1 MQSDKKEKRENCF
14 FKIPLL
20 GGVIKKYIQQNE
32 MRRDYE
38 FMPATLEVLDRPPA
52 PFTRVTLLLL
62 IALAIIILVWA
73 SISTMDIVVSANGVV
88 IPKGKIKVI
97 QPLEAGRV
105 ASIHVRDGQL
115 VKKGDLLLS
124 MDNRESQNDLDA
136 IKSELLKAELTVSR
150 LHAQLAE
157 EPSYFKAPEETDS
170 KIIEVQQKLLDQSI
184 EAHHEKLRSLSLEI
198 ERCKAE
204 KVVIQASVARLN
216 KSLPLSLQLYEKKSA
231 LSKRKLISNVDL
243 LQAEIEI
250 NNVRHDLLTAESRL
264 EEVEVRLERAIEEK
278 QLVKSEYSREILTQL
293 ERESSKRES
302 LTHQLAKAQG
312 KDSNTSLYA
321 PVDGIVQQ
329 LAVNTIGGVV
339 TSAQP
344 LMVIVPID
352 SGLEIEAK
360 VQNKD
365 IGFVTRDQNVLVKA
379 IPFTFTKYGDL
390 KGKIE
395 WVATD
400 AVMDEQLGPIYPI
413 RISVEKYQLPNLVN
427 GRQGVITPGMMI
439 TADIKVGSRRV
450 IDYFIGPVL
459 RYRDTSLREI

>member
-1 MQSDKKEKRENCF
+1 MQSKKNKESLVF
-14 FKIPLL
+14 MIPVL
-20 GGVIKKYIQQNE
+20 GRVIRKYLKQNE

-52 PFTRVTLLLL
+52 PFSRVTLLLL
-62 IALAIIILVWA
+62 VALSIIILIWA
-73 SISTMDIVVSANGVV
+73 SLSEMDIVISANGVV

-97 QPLEAGRV
+97 QPLEPGRV

-115 VKKGDLLLS
+115 VKKGGLLIS
-124 MDNRESQNDLDA
+124 MDDRENQNDIES
-136 IKSELLKAELTVSR
+136 IKSELLKTEITISR
-150 LHAQLAE
+150 LQAQLNE
-157 EPSYFKAPEETDS
+157 DLSSFQLPENTDHGFVD
-170 KIIEVQQKLLDQSI
+170 VQQKLLEQSI
-184 EAHHEKLRSLSLEI
+184 TAHLEKITSLNLEI

-204 KVVIQASVARLN
+204 KVVIQASVARL
-216 KSLPLSLQLYEKKSA
+216 KTSLPLSIELYEKKSSLA
-231 LSKRKLISNVDL
+231 ERKLISNVEL

-250 NNVRHDLLTAESRL
+250 NNVKHDLLTAESRL
-264 EEVEVRLERAIEEK
+264 EEVEVRLNRAIEEGT
-278 QLVKSEYSREILTQL
+278 LVKSEYSREILSNL
-293 ERESSKRES
+293 ERESGKRES
-302 LTHQLAKAQG
+302 LLHQLAKAEG
-312 KDSNTSLYA
+312 KETNTNLYS

-365 IGFVTRDQNVLVKA
+365 IGFITKDQKVSVKA
-379 IPFTFTKYGDL
+379 TPFTFTKYGDL

-413 RISVEKYQLPNLVN
+413 RVSVEKYELPNLVN
-427 GRQGVITPGMMI
+427 GRKGVVTPGMLI
-439 TADIKVGSRRV
+439 TADIKVVGSRRV